1 MEKRLAGNDANTNS
15 VLAEFWCKFLWG
27 MCGMFKYHKKYVD
40 RSSCGMHP
48 KHSSYRIAEPQHVL
62 SRHNLLCPHLIGPSE
77 VTLSKSCNLKR
88 GIANPSDKRHQNCH
102 ANFDF
107 AVDVLIFQHFQS
119 NSCTTWQKRCN
130 PDSAH
135 LWRNMEKHGE
145 TQERSRKLK
154 GS

>member
-1 MEKRLAGNDANTNS
+1 
-15 VLAEFWCKFLWG
+15 
-27 MCGMFKYHKKYVD
+27 MFKYHKKYVD

-48 KHSSYRIAEPQHVL
+48 KHSNSRIAEPQHVL

-102 ANFDF
+102 ANFKLRFCGRCAHLPTLALKLLHDL
-107 AVDVLIFQHFQS
+107 A
-119 NSCTTWQKRCN
+119 KKMCN

-135 LWRNMEKHGE
+135 LWRNMEKRKKD
-145 TQERSRKLK
+145 QES
-154 GS
+154 